1 MPVRFVPLS
10 TAEAVL
16 RYATDFL
23 PSWAGAI
30 SLDLMPAVLIFIHVI
45 VHAAI
50 RREEGA
56 DRDEDT
62 MTAGE
67 VMRAVR
73 IYHAI
78 RDQDE
83 APRTSPPP
91 SGYRETQVAEAPPT
105 QAPERHGATISPIN
119 PALGHGRQQ

>member
-1 MPVRFVPLS
+1 
-10 TAEAVL
+10 VL
-16 RYATDFL
+16 QYAGDFL

-73 IYHAI
+73 IYHAL
-78 RDQDE
+78 RDHDPSVPQPPGGGRTTD
-83 APRTSPPP
+83 APQP
-91 SGYRETQVAEAPPT
+91 GQPPT
-105 QAPERHGATISPIN
+105 HPERLPSNVAPITPAIGPGRSP
-119 PALGHGRQQ
+119 